1 MTYPLFAQRALR
13 ARVWDHSRSLRKLA
27 SRMLLWPLK
36 RPVVACVTP
45 GCHMRLDLLKKNQ
58 RNIFFAREEYEPALQ
73 WAMQNLLPLGGTM
86 VDCGANV
93 GLFGLLAIAWRGA
106 RVFFL
111 EPHPELA
118 AEIRYHLEMNRWG
131 EYGSVWEWAA
141 SDVAGPVDLYEA
153 PRHQFGGHTIVAEK
167 KVQSSSRAIRVERRR
182 LDDLLLEAGKDR
194 IDFLKVD
201 CEWHDLEVLKGAGDW
216 LNPERIALVYAEM
229 AGHQF
234 EPVSELLT
242 RCGYKPFYTHKPG
255 LRKLRYADY
264 WLDPKGF
271 LMKPPQSGKRYR
283 DVLWV
288 GSQDPRY
295 GWLEE
300 RLGNAAA

>member
-1 MTYPLFAQRALR
+1 MR
-13 ARVWDHSRSLRKLA
+13 ARVWDCSRSLRKVVFRL
-27 SRMLLWPLK
+27 LLWPLK
-36 RPVVACVTP
+36 QPVVACISP
-45 GCHMRLDLLKKNQ
+45 GYHMRLDLLMKNQ
-58 RNIFFAREEYEPALQ
+58 RSIFYAREEYEPALQ
-73 WAMQNLLPLGGTM
+73 WAMQNFLPFGGTM

-111 EPHPELA
+111 EPHPDLA
-118 AEIRYHLEMNRWG
+118 AEIRYHLELNRCNG
-131 EYGSVWEWAA
+131 NGSVWEWAA
-141 SDVAGPVDLYEA
+141 SDVEGPADLYEA

-167 KVQSSSRAIRVERRR
+167 KVQWGSRVITVERRR
-182 LDDLLLEAGKDR
+182 LDKLLIETGKDR

-201 CEWHDLEVLKGAGDW
+201 CEWHDLEVLRGAGDW

-229 AGHQF
+229 AGGQF
-234 EPVSELLT
+234 EPVSELMT

-271 LMKPPQSGKRYR
+271 LMKPPRSSKRFR

-288 GSQDPRY
+288 GSQDPRC

-300 RLGNAAA
+300 RLGNSEA